1 MLAIINDY
9 INQLM
14 KSMNMSRQ
22 MAIQTTKRAIQ
33 RQLKQNNKVTFEVS
47 GKRQDFS
54 KEEIISIWNKIK

>member
-1 MLAIINDY
+1 MLTIINDY